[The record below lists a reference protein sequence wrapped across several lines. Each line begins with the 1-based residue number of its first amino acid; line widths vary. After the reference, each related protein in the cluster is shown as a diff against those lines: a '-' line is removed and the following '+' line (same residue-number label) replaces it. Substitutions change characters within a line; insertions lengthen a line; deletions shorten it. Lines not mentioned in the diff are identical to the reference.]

1 MSMDAIRQKC
11 KELGIKILLIQEPY
25 MPKEANILNFGEGRS
40 YIAEGNGN
48 IGSAIVI
55 MDEKISVMLNKKES
69 DGDCVSVEVQIEGKT
84 MTVVSLYCRPK
95 VDIRESMNK
104 LEVIVRKRRGRRV
117 MCGADLNA
125 RSVLWN
131 SASTD
136 RRGNIVEGTLEA
148 LEMEIINIK
157 SNVKTFEDT
166 RGRQS
171 NIDALMITSS
181 LKREIGNGKMDIELY
196 SDHRMLIMEWTINS
210 ARNGG
215 NTDNDIRVIG
225 RYNMAKTEWKIFNKE
240 MQDLGR
246 LLVYNTDDDLENM
259 VERLQ
264 DGIEKVCEESMPRI
278 KMGEKQV
285 GWWTKEIAEKR
296 QTMRRKMKRWLRTKD
311 DNSRRM
317 FVRARTEYFSE
328 IRNEKRKWWTRVL
341 EEEGEKEP
349 WGKAY
354 KILRNKNKKETRIV
368 SLKRDD
374 GSLTESMKET
384 VGIMMQKLIPK
395 DEKEKDTERQKELR
409 VKIDKESEGANM
421 ERVLDM
427 TIDKAIK
434 RMKTRKAPGQDGLK
448 SEIVKAARGSL
459 NSALA
464 KIVNKMLQEGRF
476 PSLWKKGV
484 IKVFLKSED
493 KDATNPKSYRP
504 VTLLPVLGKMVER
517 VLVDELER
525 DLRNREVLS
534 KDQYGYRK
542 GVGTID
548 ALMEMGKRIKA
559 TKEKYLMGIFMD
571 ISGAF
576 DGAWWPKI
584 MDKLREFD
592 APRNIT
598 NVIRD
603 YFRNRKVT
611 LKMENIEE
619 EKILERGCPQGSVL
633 GPLLWTIIYDGF
645 LKLETGEGTSKIG
658 YADDGLILVE
668 GKSRKEIERRCER
681 AMEVV
686 GDWMEDNKLELSK
699 EKTVLML
706 LKGRMNDERQ
716 ARVYMKGVKLKCVQK
731 VKYLGI
737 WIERGL
743 KYNSHVK
750 YLAEKILKI
759 TYMIKRVTKASGGM
773 SEAQK
778 MVIYKSVIEPIM
790 MYGCELWG
798 EDIEK
803 KGMRRIIK
811 SMQRKAL
818 LGVIGGYST
827 ISHEAVRVIAG
838 IIPMDLHI
846 RERVQ
851 VWKDVEEGKDKEK
864 SKEERREE
872 TMEEWQ
878 KRWSETEKGRETYKY
893 MPDVRERKKQ
903 DFRVSHY
910 VTQYLSGHGNFNA
923 KLKQFNLVERGD
935 CPICEEEETSW
946 HVLKRCKI
954 YEEER
959 KPLEEILTSK
969 AMEFERE
976 NLLRDE
982 EVRKVFWEVVKKI
995 GKKKE
1000 GT

>member
-1 MSMDAIRQKC
+1 MQKIKIGSWNGGRGKMSMDAIRQKC

-464 KIVNKMLQEGRF
+464 KIVNKMLQEG
-476 PSLWKKGV
+476 
-484 IKVFLKSED
+484 
-493 KDATNPKSYRP
+493 
-504 VTLLPVLGKMVER
+504 
-517 VLVDELER
+517 
-525 DLRNREVLS
+525 
-534 KDQYGYRK
+534 
-542 GVGTID
+542 
-548 ALMEMGKRIKA
+548 
-559 TKEKYLMGIFMD
+559 
-571 ISGAF
+571 
-576 DGAWWPKI
+576 
-584 MDKLREFD
+584 
-592 APRNIT
+592 
-598 NVIRD
+598 
-603 YFRNRKVT
+603 
-611 LKMENIEE
+611 
-619 EKILERGCPQGSVL
+619 
-633 GPLLWTIIYDGF
+633 
-645 LKLETGEGTSKIG
+645 
-658 YADDGLILVE
+658 
-668 GKSRKEIERRCER
+668 
-681 AMEVV
+681 
-686 GDWMEDNKLELSK
+686 
-699 EKTVLML
+699 
-706 LKGRMNDERQ
+706 
-716 ARVYMKGVKLKCVQK
+716 
-731 VKYLGI
+731 
-737 WIERGL
+737 
-743 KYNSHVK
+743 
-750 YLAEKILKI
+750 
-759 TYMIKRVTKASGGM
+759 
-773 SEAQK
+773 
-778 MVIYKSVIEPIM
+778 
-790 MYGCELWG
+790 
-798 EDIEK
+798 
-803 KGMRRIIK
+803 
-811 SMQRKAL
+811 
-818 LGVIGGYST
+818 
-827 ISHEAVRVIAG
+827 
-838 IIPMDLHI
+838 
-846 RERVQ
+846 
-851 VWKDVEEGKDKEK
+851 
-864 SKEERREE
+864 
-872 TMEEWQ
+872 
-878 KRWSETEKGRETYKY
+878 
-893 MPDVRERKKQ
+893 
-903 DFRVSHY
+903 
-910 VTQYLSGHGNFNA
+910 
-923 KLKQFNLVERGD
+923 
-935 CPICEEEETSW
+935 
-946 HVLKRCKI
+946 
-954 YEEER
+954 
-959 KPLEEILTSK
+959 
-969 AMEFERE
+969 
-976 NLLRDE
+976 
-982 EVRKVFWEVVKKI
+982 
-995 GKKKE
+995 
-1000 GT
+1000 